1 MKFLIDEDLSPKVA
15 QQLRDAEGL
24 DVVHVRDRNMLGD
37 SDHVVLER
45 AYLEDR
51 ILITANVKDFQRL
64 ARARELHP
72 GIVFVLSGD
81 LSRFEQLVLLRKI
94 LYLIQEELDAGRDM
108 INRVMEIAANGERQF
123 YALPL
128 L

>member
-1 MKFLIDEDLSPKVA
+1 
-15 QQLRDAEGL
+15 
-24 DVVHVRDRNMLGD
+24 MLGD